1 MVKISFVGEV
11 CGKFKLSV
19 RSSVIMNVITLRY
32 CRGQCNTGFLDL
44 YSGRSEMTLKTS
56 TD

>member
-11 CGKFKLSV
+11 CGKFKQSV

-32 CRGQCNTGFLDL
+32 CRGQSNTGFLDI